1 MAMEVRCGQCY
12 GILLIETPGVVV
24 ACPHCGVHL
33 SFPGTEEETKPRPPS
48 GYHVDSN
55 VETPYPFKLPTGFAQ
70 REPMVESVA
79 VNPSSIQPEQPNSS
93 DATPPAVSH
102 PAGSQPVVSPP
113 VVSPP
118 VASPPVASQS
128 VTSPPVVTQPV
139 VTTHPPVSQEFV
151 SHGIVSHQVV
161 PQPVTTHYPPSSQ
174 PVVTQPVVT
183 QPVVTQP
190 VVTQPVV
197 TQPVVTQPVVTQPA
211 VTHPVVAHQVVQHQ
225 VVQHSVVQHPVVTNS
240 VAPPTAQPPIA
251 PPPSGPDFSWMST
264 PEPAGTSQAPSVPFT
279 GLDLGL
285 PNVER
290 AAPRFATTPVSTGD
304 AARVEPAPATGYAF
318 STPEIPVKSAPSGPL
333 DIGTAGSSA
342 ATHPFG
348 FAADPLPFGANDSAL
363 SDAID
368 PSEFVPPASSRS
380 TTSNSRG
387 SCLGLLLLI
396 VGSYA
401 SLITIYA
408 AYLTLL
414 GRTHQLESLPDLKT
428 VPQQGGR
435 AVVPRPEND
444 LPRGH
449 ELKLGQSQ
457 RYGNVK
463 VTPLRVTSG
472 PIKFEYFKDVP
483 GNERAPSDPVLK
495 LWLKFENVSDQQII
509 TPIDSTLMYFQR
521 GHSPVISYNVIFR
534 DVDRKKKD
542 GLFFYNFDR
551 LPPESEWRIVGQDA
565 NRELLPHEEYETF
578 IPSQE
583 SVELPS
589 GEVIWRVH
597 FRKGYGPKTGN
608 GVTTLIDVRFDK
620 NDIVPDPS

>member
-33 SFPGTEEETKPRPPS
+33 SFPGTDEQTKAIPAS
-48 GYHVDSN
+48 GHHVDST

-70 REPMVESVA
+70 REPNADSVT
-79 VNPSSIQPEQPNSS
+79 VNPTSSQPEEPSIAG
-93 DATPPAVSH
+93 ATPSVVSH
-102 PAGSQPVVSPP
+102 PVESISVGSE
-113 VVSPP
+113 
-118 VASPPVASQS
+118 PVASQL
-128 VTSPPVVTQPV
+128 VVTP
-139 VTTHPPVSQEFV
+139 HPPESAEFV
-151 SHGIVSHQVV
+151 SHEIVTHQVV
-161 PQPVTTHYPPSSQ
+161 PQPVATHYPPAAQ
-174 PVVTQPVVT
+174 PVVT
-183 QPVVTQP
+183 
-190 VVTQPVV
+190 
-197 TQPVVTQPVVTQPA
+197 
-211 VTHPVVAHQVVQHQ
+211 HPIVAHQVVQHQ
-225 VVQHSVVQHPVVTNS
+225 VVQHSVVQNPGVAHPA
-240 VAPPTAQPPIA
+240 APPNIQPQ
-251 PPPSGPDFSWMST
+251 SGPDFSWMST
-264 PEPAGTSQAPSVPFT
+264 SEPSHTSHVTPSAPFT
-279 GLDLGL
+279 GLDLGS
-285 PNVER
+285 PNAER
-290 AAPRFATTPVSTGD
+290 AVPRNTSAPVSTSNVT
-304 AARVEPAPATGYAF
+304 RNEPPPATGYEF
-318 STPEIPVKSAPSGPL
+318 STPDIPLNSPPSGHL
-333 DIGTAGSSA
+333 DAGTAGSFVP
-342 ATHPFG
+342 THPFG
-348 FAADPLPFGANDSAL
+348 LPTDSSPVGSNNSTL
-363 SDAID
+363 NEEID
-368 PSEFVPPASSRS
+368 PSTFVPPTSSRPA
-380 TTSNSRG
+380 TGKSRG

-401 SLITIYA
+401 SLITFYA

-457 RYGNVK
+457 RYGNVRI
-463 VTPLRVTSG
+463 TPLRVTSG
-472 PIKFEYFKDVP
+472 PIKFVYFKDVP

-551 LPPESEWRIVGQDA
+551 LPPESEWRIVGQEA

-608 GVTTLIDVRFDK
+608 GVTTLIDVRFDSK
-620 NDIVPDPS
+620 DIEPDPT

>member
-33 SFPGTEEETKPRPPS
+33 SFPGTETETKADPALVH
-48 GYHVDSN
+48 HVDST
-55 VETPYPFKLPTGFAQ
+55 VETPYPFKLPTGFTPQ
-70 REPMVESVA
+70 EPSVNSVPVTTAPNLSIES
-79 VNPSSIQPEQPNSS
+79 N
-93 DATPPAVSH
+93 VSASA
-102 PAGSQPVVSPP
+102 PLAASQPVVYSN
-113 VVSPP
+113 
-118 VASPPVASQS
+118 
-128 VTSPPVVTQPV
+128 
-139 VTTHPPVSQEFV
+139 
-151 SHGIVSHQVV
+151 VV
-161 PQPVTTHYPPSSQ
+161 PPPMASQ

-183 QPVVTQP
+183 QPMPSQP
-190 VVTQPVV
+190 V
-197 TQPVVTQPVVTQPA
+197 

-225 VVQHSVVQHPVVTNS
+225 VVQHSVVQQPMVAHP
-240 VAPPTAQPPIA
+240 VAPPTAL
-251 PPPSGPDFSWMST
+251 PPSGPDFSWMSSS
-264 PEPAGTSQAPSVPFT
+264 EPSRTSQVPPSMPFT
-279 GLDLGL
+279 GLDLGVA
-285 PNVER
+285 NVVRE
-290 AAPRFATTPVSTGD
+290 APGFASASISTGEVQ
-304 AARVEPAPATGYAF
+304 RFEPPPSTGYAF
-318 STPEIPVKSAPSGPL
+318 STPATPIPSRPSGHFEHGSTGNLPATPQFDLSTHQSPVETNLSTLNEDVDPSVFVAPS
-333 DIGTAGSSA
+333 DTR
-342 ATHPFG
+342 
-348 FAADPLPFGANDSAL
+348 
-363 SDAID
+363 
-368 PSEFVPPASSRS
+368 PP
-380 TTSNSRG
+380 TTKSRG

-401 SLITIYA
+401 SLVTIYA

-435 AVVPRPEND
+435 AIVPRPENE
-444 LPRGH
+444 LPKGH
-449 ELKLGQSQ
+449 ELRIGQSQ
-457 RYGNVK
+457 RYGNVR
-463 VTPLRVTSG
+463 VTPLRVTRG
-472 PIKFEYFKDVP
+472 PISFKYFKDLP

-495 LWLKFENVSDQQII
+495 LWLKFENVSEQQII

-565 NRELLPHEEYETF
+565 NRELLPHEEYNTF

-597 FRKGYGPKTGN
+597 FRKGHGPQTGN
-608 GVTTLIDVRFDK
+608 GVTTLIDVRFDS
-620 NDIVPDPS
+620 NDIVPDPT

>member
-1 MAMEVRCGQCY
+1 
-12 GILLIETPGVVV
+12 
-24 ACPHCGVHL
+24 
-33 SFPGTEEETKPRPPS
+33 
-48 GYHVDSN
+48 
-55 VETPYPFKLPTGFAQ
+55 
-70 REPMVESVA
+70 
-79 VNPSSIQPEQPNSS
+79 
-93 DATPPAVSH
+93 
-102 PAGSQPVVSPP
+102 
-113 VVSPP
+113 
-118 VASPPVASQS
+118 
-128 VTSPPVVTQPV
+128 
-139 VTTHPPVSQEFV
+139 
-151 SHGIVSHQVV
+151 
-161 PQPVTTHYPPSSQ
+161 
-174 PVVTQPVVT
+174 
-183 QPVVTQP
+183 
-190 VVTQPVV
+190 
-197 TQPVVTQPVVTQPA
+197 
-211 VTHPVVAHQVVQHQ
+211 
-225 VVQHSVVQHPVVTNS
+225 
-240 VAPPTAQPPIA
+240 
-251 PPPSGPDFSWMST
+251 MST
-264 PEPAGTSQAPSVPFT
+264 SESSGTSQAPPSVPFT
-279 GLDLGL
+279 GLDLGST
-285 PNVER
+285 NVARE
-290 AAPRFATTPVSTGD
+290 ASGFASAPVSTGD
-304 AARVEPAPATGYAF
+304 FARVPPPPATGYAF
-318 STPEIPVKSAPSGPL
+318 STPDIPVKSAPSEQSEVGH
-333 DIGTAGSSA
+333 AGSFV
-342 ATHPFG
+342 ATPQFG
-348 FAADPLPFGANDSAL
+348 LPTDASTVGSNDSTL
-363 SDAID
+363 NDELD
-368 PSEFVPPASSRS
+368 PSAFVPPAGARS
-380 TTSNSRG
+380 TTGKSRG

-463 VTPLRVTSG
+463 VTPLRVSKG
-472 PIKFEYFKDVP
+472 PIKFVYFKDIP
-483 GNERAPSDPVLK
+483 GNERSPSDPVLK

-597 FRKGYGPKTGN
+597 FRKGHGPKTGN
-608 GVTTLIDVRFDK
+608 GVTTLIDVRFDSK
-620 NDIVPDPS
+620 DIEHDPA